1 MSSKLNY
8 DNTNLIEVDDNSEGI
23 AETKDYHNPHQDHG
37 NTLVPLL
44 SAGGLLV
51 QVADVGDGPVDWTV
65 GDDQDDEG
73 KKSHE
78 KEVCEE
84 NIVSDVAWVFSHR
97 GEANRVF
104 FGGGI
109 DDDFTSFV
117 GFISPFDAGEEFI
130 EPWNVPEDTQDDGG
144 ENIDNTGG
152 TWKPEN
158 ILFNW

>member
-1 MSSKLNY
+1 MIILKVLQNPK
-8 DNTNLIEVDDNSEGI
+8 T
-23 AETKDYHNPHQDHG
+23 YHNPHQDHG

-51 QVADVGDGPVDWTV
+51 QVADVGDGPVDRTV
-65 GDDQDDEG
+65 GDNQNDER

-84 NIVSDVAWVFSHR
+84 NIVSDVARVFSHW

-109 DDDFTSFV
+109 DDDFISFV
-117 GFISPFDAGEEFI
+117 RFISPLDAREEFI

-144 ENIDNTGG
+144 DNIDNTGE
-152 TWKPEN
+152 T
-158 ILFNW
+158 